1 MAVLSVL
8 VGCPISP
15 SSPCLHISPAVLLHT
30 SAHTI
35 NRKRG
40 WMREGAKPRGRAHPA
55 GKKGKHPHC
64 LHLPNLPQTLSKVHF
79 AQPND
84 PRQEKPH
91 EKSIKIMAVT
101 NDPHQHR
108 PTYDTHF
115 SVLPSQSNFSLWMPI
130 TRRESDCLLIMR
142 RKGGLSKCQDAFLF
156 IELCCQP
163 SIPAVL
169 PAPLR
174 PPPTDRRWKIARSS
188 CNPSSI
194 HSPGFPRVY

>member
-1 MAVLSVL
+1 M
-8 VGCPISP
+8 
-15 SSPCLHISPAVLLHT
+15 
-30 SAHTI
+30 
-35 NRKRG
+35 
-40 WMREGAKPRGRAHPA
+40 ERAQ
-55 GKKGKHPHC
+55 
-64 LHLPNLPQTLSKVHF
+64 NLEAELIQQARRANIRTAYTKFQIFHKSFPKVHF

-91 EKSIKIMAVT
+91 VKSIKIMAVT

-115 SVLPSQSNFSLWMPI
+115 SVSPSQSNFSLWMPI
-130 TRRESDCLLIMR
+130 MRRESDCLLIMR
-142 RKGGLSKCQDAFLF
+142 RKRGLSKCQDAFLF

-174 PPPTDRRWKIARSS
+174 PPPTDSGGRLPEAPAILRVFTHQVFLV
-188 CNPSSI
+188 SI
-194 HSPGFPRVY
+194 DCQISPCC

>member
-1 MAVLSVL
+1 MTMAVLSVL

-15 SSPCLHISPAVLLHT
+15 SSPCLHISPAVFLHT

-64 LHLPNLPQTLSKVHF
+64 LHQVPNLPQTFSKVHF
-79 AQPND
+79 TQPND

-115 SVLPSQSNFSLWMPI
+115 SVLPSQ
-130 TRRESDCLLIMR
+130 R
-142 RKGGLSKCQDAFLF
+142 GLSKCQDAFLF